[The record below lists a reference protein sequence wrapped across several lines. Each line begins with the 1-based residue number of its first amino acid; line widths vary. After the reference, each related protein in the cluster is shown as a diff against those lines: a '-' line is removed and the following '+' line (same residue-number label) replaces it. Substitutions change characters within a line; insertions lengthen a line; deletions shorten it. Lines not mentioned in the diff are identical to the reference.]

1 MEQSYKSEVFE
12 KCVLKETSLMVFLPD
27 VQYCALFLGIWSKG
41 ISWNM
46 QGMNCVCVQIID
58 IDIDIL
64 SINTPTHYS
73 QSRLKVYK
81 LLAEKYPKIKF
92 CVFAE
97 LRGDCWKWENTG
109 KIQERTV
116 LE

>member
-12 KCVLKETSLMVFLPD
+12 NCVLKETSLMVFLPD

-81 LLAEKYPKIKF
+81 LLAEKYPKIKSY
-92 CVFAE
+92 
-97 LRGDCWKWENTG
+97 LQN
-109 KIQERTV
+109 
-116 LE
+116 